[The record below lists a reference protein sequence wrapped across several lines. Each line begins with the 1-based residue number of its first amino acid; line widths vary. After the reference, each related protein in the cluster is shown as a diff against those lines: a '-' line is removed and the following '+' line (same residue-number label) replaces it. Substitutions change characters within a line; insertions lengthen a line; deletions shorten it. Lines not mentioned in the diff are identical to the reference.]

1 MYIYNSKRNVAHSNI
16 VTMIE
21 LSFLIMIFVSSFKMI
36 NGIKIKHNLIQM
48 QLH

>member
-1 MYIYNSKRNVAHSNI
+1 MAHSDI

-21 LSFLIMIFVSSFKMI
+21 LSFLIMVFVFSFKMI
-36 NGIKIKHNLIQM
+36 NGIKIKLNLIQM